1 MKECTQW
8 MTLGGTGM
16 KSERKD
22 EHKLVFVRWKGICQS
37 NLEL

>member
-16 KSERKD
+16 KRKD
-22 EHKLVFVRWKGICQS
+22 EHKLD
-37 NLEL
+37 L